1 MKQHKRLENM
11 LMSAKVRGK
20 HSLDLNLSEAG
31 QLIYEYSN
39 SENSIAEL
47 VIQIENLKKKLDL
60 AQKAMIDPMPVIS
73 TSKTNKTKESTKD
86 EFNGIMDGG
95 SF

>member
-1 MKQHKRLENM
+1 M

-31 QLIYEYSN
+31 QLIYEYSE
-39 SENSIAEL
+39 SENSIEGL
-47 VIQIENLKKKLDL
+47 VSQIENLKQKLDL
-60 AQKAMIDPMPVIS
+60 AQKAMIAHAPAI
-73 TSKTNKTKESTKD
+73 KTNKTKESTKA

>member
-31 QLIYEYSN
+31 QLIYEYSK
-39 SENSIAEL
+39 SENSIEEL
-47 VIQIENLKKKLDL
+47 ADQIENLKQQLDL
-60 AQKAMIDPMPVIS
+60 AQKALIAQAPAIN
-73 TSKTNKTKESTKD
+73 TTKIKESTKT

-95 SF
+95 KF